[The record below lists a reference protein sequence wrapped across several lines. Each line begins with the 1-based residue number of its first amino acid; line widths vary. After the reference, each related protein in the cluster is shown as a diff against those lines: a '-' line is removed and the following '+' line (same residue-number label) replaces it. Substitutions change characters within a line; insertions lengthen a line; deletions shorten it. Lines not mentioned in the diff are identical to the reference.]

1 MRVLKS
7 QQMATHTPEAIQ
19 DVIVDLL
26 TKRLQLETKA
36 ISPDRA
42 LTEYGIDSVMTMELL
57 QVLEN
62 FLERSL
68 DVTIIWRFPTPA
80 LLAKHLAFH

>member
-1 MRVLKS
+1 MS
-7 QQMATHTPEAIQ
+7 THTPEAIQ
-19 DVIVDLL
+19 DLIVDLL
-26 TKRLQLETKA
+26 AKRLQLETKA
-36 ISPDRA
+36 ISPDRVLA
-42 LTEYGIDSVMTMELL
+42 EYGIDSVMTMELL

-80 LLAKHLAFH
+80 LLATHLAFH